1 MPAIVAAVGH
11 QTHVFVDGG
20 VRTGFDVLKML
31 SLGAEGVLVGRDI
44 VSFLCFLVPNRCKLR
59 AAIGGGVNGVK
70 LQMQQYATDLKRAM
84 IMTGIR
90 NLAEAKS
97 VRISTPA
104 PR

>member
-44 VSFLCFLVPNRCKLR
+44 VSFLCFLVYL
-59 AAIGGGVNGVK
+59 
-70 LQMQQYATDLKRAM
+70 TDVSCVLP
-84 IMTGIR
+84 
-90 NLAEAKS
+90 LAVALM
-97 VRISTPA
+97 A
-104 PR
+104 